1 MSFKKL
7 KNIKIATL
15 TIIFVILSSITT
27 LLLGGDGILSIKT
40 INDNSTKLS
49 SKSITSLSNVT
60 NMRADFINLRFYI
73 LRSINSYDAN
83 LESNLN
89 SNKSSLENEIKNY
102 LSINMDATEISLFNS
117 YIDLF
122 NNYWDGWLEIKKD
135 LEQNRPIK
143 KEKINTLN
151 KTGDEIEDTLNKLRL
166 HLLDNADNI
175 LDENNKVYK
184 DTILNF
190 LIILAIVVFI
200 NILAS
205 ILIVSRLKKS
215 TREMTSLLHMF
226 STGDLSIDIK
236 GSRNDEFGMMKS
248 SLKSTRDNISNMITV
263 IKDKAQYITDA
274 SEVLSNISTQLSH
287 ASNEVSATIQNVSKG
302 TFSQAED
309 LLYITTLMDELNDDL
324 NNMIESIKEV
334 EQNSSNIYIKAT
346 ESNKDMEN
354 LDLSMKNT
362 SESFSKLTNIMATAQ
377 TYLLQISSITDLINS
392 ISEQTNLLAL
402 NAAIESARAGEA
414 GRGFSVV
421 AEEIRKLAE
430 QSKVSSQKIN
440 KIIENVSI
448 ETNKMIKTADD
459 MKDEMNS
466 QNTNI
471 AIAIE
476 SFNEIKKSVE
486 EMSPRIVAV
495 NNNTVS
501 IIDKKALISDKINSS
516 SVIAQQVSASSEE
529 IVASSEET
537 SASSQ
542 DVASTSQNLAFRVRE
557 VLDEVNKFKLK

>member
-143 KEKINTLN
+143 KEKINALN

>member
-184 DTILNF
+184 DTIVNF

>member
-175 LDENNKVYK
+175 LDENNRVYK